1 MPKKVIEKLLSAILD
16 DISLHFAVGARY
28 RSVREIAGQFG
39 VSLQTAQR
47 AVREMAARNV
57 LSVQNR
63 SGIYVQSVANRVT
76 LEGKSIMVVSANA
89 DPRFNDAFLHG
100 IREISGPLLMGTSL
114 LTVRNQS
121 AESLEFAETLQ
132 ERMEECRAI
141 GLVALAFRG
150 ADLPFYHLMNAGHL
164 IISDVASHR
173 LPTLPSVQTD
183 NRRHSAEAARE
194 FAAKGKRT
202 VLIAGY
208 WPAGNTRHTT
218 FMETFTSIVPGAT
231 CRYLHLA
238 DDLSIAD
245 LYMFFNGFS
254 AHDGVYAI
262 DYAANHTVAPYFLS
276 HRISPV
282 DNLIVYDSEFESFA
296 YRGLP
301 PIRAAAPS
309 LSTLGRRL
317 AEKLV
322 DRIRIGSWQEP
333 QHELL

>member
-1 MPKKVIEKLLSAILD
+1 MPKRVFEKLLYSILD
-16 DISLHFAVGARY
+16 DIALHFAVGSRY
-28 RSVREIAGQFG
+28 RSVREIAREFG

-47 AVREMAARNV
+47 AVREMAARKI
-57 LSVQNR
+57 LSVQDR
-63 SGIYVQSVANRVT
+63 SGLHVQSVGNRVP

-100 IREISGPLLMGTSL
+100 IREISEPLLMGTSL
-114 LTVRNQS
+114 FAVRNQS

-132 ERMEECRAI
+132 ERMEACRAI

-150 ADLPFYHLMNAGHL
+150 ADLPFYHLMSAGRL

-173 LPTLPSVQTD
+173 LPSLPSVQTD
-183 NRRHSAEAARE
+183 NRRHSTEAARE
-194 FAAKGKRT
+194 FASKGKRNL
-202 VLIAGY
+202 LIAGY

-218 FMETFTSIVPGAT
+218 FMETFNSIVPGAS
-231 CRYLHLA
+231 CKYLHLA

-245 LYMFFNGFS
+245 LYMFFSGFS

-282 DNLIVYDSEFESFA
+282 NNFIVYDSELESFT

-301 PIRAAAPS
+301 PIQAAAPS

-322 DRIRIGSWQEP
+322 DRVRTGSWQEP
-333 QHELL
+333 LHELL